1 MFLYADITSHI
12 FVTSCRFGGKL
23 VQKLRLPTIELVF
36 VLIAVS
42 TLFVVTVHQMSTA
55 GVLPGNDPSVHLA
68 KAKQIVID
76 ERVSYRE
83 VAWYPPLFHTIV
95 AMLQIFAGT
104 IDAMVAAFL
113 IKLLIATL
121 NVLILLSTYLL
132 SRKLFGTGVAVASAV
147 FTILSIPLFEMI
159 FWGGYANF
167 LGLAYIAFIFYILN
181 KDFGL
186 SVKTFLLFLGT
197 FTIVLSHQLATF
209 VFVLMFV
216 PAFLVSTIGSKRK
229 ILVFL
234 AVIVGGGLALMA
246 WYARMLIEYADIIIE
261 HIFFSME
268 ENIYHI
274 SAVTFDSLIK
284 NLGATLFLASAGIPL
299 TFILLK
305 KKKAL
310 KSSILIIFW
319 LAVPFLLSQLHLF
332 GIYLPYHRFI
342 YFFATPITILSGV
355 TVYYTLKNSL
365 AFLESKVIPKI
376 AKKSNILNATKIFA
390 MALIFS
396 LFFIQAL
403 GFLQIIEAYPQFY
416 ERASISSYN
425 SGLWVKQHSVP
436 DGTVI
441 TTRSPGSWFYIFS
454 DHHTIQETD
463 PLYSRSKVAEAILYS
478 FYEME
483 NSLTLTREFDPIS
496 SSAGQAIYVSRFN
509 IWTKALS
516 IPNNQVNVIYV
527 DPLGEWVTVPLS
539 ETVENIYWT
548 QNSTDKTQL
557 VSEYVH
563 EHFTVEKIVTFS
575 SSSSVINIEWNVKAR
590 QNLAYVKL
598 TLNNYFEFSLDFKEA
613 LIPGILEWQNP
624 WDNAT
629 YINTSEKWA
638 FVQGSDILYEK
649 LAAIRDTQ
657 NSIIVALEFDESPD
671 WFSLGALD
679 NRFIDA
685 LRLRYELGDLGE
697 GENQEISFSILA
709 YAFELEEIEWWTTSD
724 LKQRFDSQTDLQVN
738 GIDFRTYIEEY
749 NIKFVAVDTQQV
761 ASNIEA
767 SPALDKIYDNGRV
780 IVYTTKR

>member
-1 MFLYADITSHI
+1 
-12 FVTSCRFGGKL
+12 VK
-23 VQKLRLPTIELVF
+23 KLRLPTIELVF
-36 VLIAVS
+36 VLIAIS
-42 TLFVVTVHQMSTA
+42 TLFVVTVHQMSTD
-55 GVLPGNDPSVHLA
+55 GVLPGNDPAVHLG
-68 KAKQIVID
+68 KAKKIVMD
-76 ERVSYRE
+76 ERVSYSE
-83 VAWYPPLFHTIV
+83 VVWYPPLFHTIL

-104 IDAMVAAFL
+104 LDAMVAAFIL
-113 IKLLIATL
+113 KLLIATL

-147 FTILSIPLFEMI
+147 FTILSVPLFEMI

-181 KDFGL
+181 KDFRVP
-186 SVKTFLLFLGT
+186 VKTFLLFLGT

-229 ILVFL
+229 FLVFL
-234 AVIVGGGLALMA
+234 AVIVGGGLALLA
-246 WYARMLIEYADIIIE
+246 WYARMLIEYADIVIE
-261 HIFFSME
+261 HIFFAMK
-268 ENIYHI
+268 ENVYHI
-274 SAVTFDSLIK
+274 PAVTLDALIK
-284 NLGATLFLASAGIPL
+284 NLWATLFLALAGIPL
-299 TFILLK
+299 TFILVK

-319 LAVPFLLSQLHLF
+319 LAVPFLLSQLFLF

-355 TVYYTLKNSL
+355 TIYYSL
-365 AFLESKVIPKI
+365 TKLPAFIESKVISKI
-376 AKKSNILNATKIFA
+376 TKKSNILNAAKIFT

-403 GFLQIIEAYPQFY
+403 VFLQRIEAYPQFY

-441 TTRSPGSWFYIFS
+441 ATRSPGSWFYIFS

-463 PLYSRSKVAEAILYS
+463 PLYSRSAVAEAVLYS

-483 NSLTLTREFDPIS
+483 NSLTLTREFDPII
-496 SSAGQAIYVSRFN
+496 SSAGQAIYASRFN

-548 QNSTDKTQL
+548 QNSSDEAQL

-575 SSSSVINIEWNVKAR
+575 SSSSVINIEWNVKVY
-590 QNLAYVKL
+590 QNLASVKL
-598 TLNNYFEFSLDFKEA
+598 AVNNYFEPSLDYKEA
-613 LIPGILEWQNP
+613 LVPGVLEWQNP

-629 YINTSEKWA
+629 YVNAFGEWA
-638 FVQGSDILYEK
+638 VVEGYSDILDENLVATLDAQNGV
-649 LAAIRDTQ
+649 LAAF
-657 NSIIVALEFDESPD
+657 EFDDLPD
-671 WFSLGALD
+671 WFTLGALD
-679 NRFIDA
+679 NRFIDV
-685 LRLRYELGDLGE
+685 LRLRYELGDLAE
-697 GENQEISFSILA
+697 GENREISFSILV
-709 YAFELEEIEWWTTSD
+709 YAFEFEEIERWTESA
-724 LKQRFDSQTDLQVN
+724 LKQQFDSKTNLPVQER
-738 GIDFRTYIEEY
+738 DFRTYIEEY
-749 NIKFVAVDTQQV
+749 NIKFVVVDTQQV
-761 ASNIEA
+761 LSNIEA
-767 SPALDKIYDNGRV
+767 SSALDRVYDNGRS